1 MAVYS
6 YTSSANLNITN
17 GYPQDLLD
25 IYPGYSASNYNEEK
39 ITFDYNES
47 SIYGPDS
54 IDYGFINE
62 VESFYDNYGD
72 ITEDIILS
80 SQRENYGFITD
91 NISIKPFGKLSTLG
105 SFASDS
111 LIRTSV
117 GGVVFLLFG
126 KCLVAFPSKYEGNS
140 EIDIEGTSLIRFR
153 LRYTSS
159 GSILARS
166 ATLEEPAS
174 VSFHYRGSGTIGE
187 VSGTAESFRYSYTEA
202 QGLFKF
208 LGSAITFPVFYE
220 TTRAFDIV
228 GNVDESITYD
238 YNESSRIDFNS
249 DDYGFINEVVL
260 RSEDYGLITEGEDI
274 QRWDTR
280 TEDHGLITEDITST
294 PYGLF
299 RFDSTTTD
307 STLIPYT
314 GSGTVKVQGEGFGRP
329 TPRQLGGGSI
339 TLSGT
344 PTVRIRLRYP
354 GSGSLFGF
362 SSTSEATVVQTEQQ
376 GTLKIIGH
384 AEENFSKGNYTA
396 SGSVFSFVS
405 AAETISSTQSISQS
419 LFSIVGDAEIRI
431 RMRYFASGS
440 LFGFSG
446 AAERVT
452 YSYNESSIVN
462 VDQSD
467 YGFVSEAETFQE
479 DYEYIYGDPYYPWQ
493 NDDYGFLTPDQPNF
507 PYGEFRVISTTAD
520 SQTKIYI
527 GSGTARLNGNAKVFV
542 LPKHT
547 GTGIACLQGV
557 AHESNTENYVG
568 SGSIFTFAS
577 TTQSTAVVE
586 ESKELFRF
594 TGTLTEKFGKGN
606 YDGSGSLFGFSSTT
620 ESSSN
625 TQVSTGL
632 FKFSGNVIEKNTENY
647 VGSGSLFS
655 IVGHIEKATYS
666 YNESSVVEFTSDDY
680 GFISEPP
687 YEDLTC
693 NPISYYGDELISD
706 YASEIVSEFGC
717 ILNDYNYDYGLVGEQ
732 VTWQYEDHGF
742 LTPEYTNKPYGLFR
756 LISSTKPSAS
766 LLHVGSANL
775 TISDSAVPL
784 FRLKVIGSGLPITL
798 SGAVSD
804 LKATFS
810 NVGSGSIFTF
820 VSKTETATVSEFST
834 ELFKFSGSAI
844 EKNSENYVGSTNISV
859 FGEARIFVLPK
870 HNGSGFI
877 RLGGNAAES
886 TTPTTHIGSGSIFSF
901 VSATKSVSVTP
912 PVPTE
917 LFKFSG
923 GVTNLKATFNNVG
936 SGTFRLGLCSP
947 GLTGDG
953 SRGITIFKLRVTETG
968 RQPIVI
974 SGKAAES
981 TTPATHIGKG
991 SIFTFISGTKST
1003 SVTPPVPSA
1012 LFKFS
1017 GGVTNLRATFNNVGS
1032 GSLFTFKSTTESR
1045 SLSEFSTVLFKF
1057 SGKATESRTPATHI
1071 GKGSIFAF
1079 ASGTKSFA
1087 VNPPVPS
1094 ALFKFAG
1101 HAIERDAKSY
1111 AGSGSIFTFVSK
1123 TETRR
1128 VSEFSTELF
1137 KFSGN
1142 VVEKRRK
1149 SYNGKGSLFGFTST
1163 TQSTTYRPS
1172 VPSVLFKISGR
1183 GAVSKTPAT
1192 YVGSGSIF
1200 TFISKTETRR
1210 VSEFSTELFKF
1221 SGSAIER
1228 NIDNYKGSGTITAF
1242 NNAVSTFRLRVIS
1255 NGSLIK
1261 FGGKGKEAFGQAP
1274 YSGFVEIN
1282 IDGISS
1288 NRTVEYVSPKPPR
1301 IYVI

>member
-39 ITFDYNES
+39 ITFDYNEFS
-47 SIYGPDS
+47 TYGPDS

-72 ITEDIILS
+72 ITEDIILP
-80 SQRENYGFITD
+80 SQRENYGSITD

-126 KCLVAFPSKYEGNS
+126 RCSVSFPSKYDGKS

-187 VSGTAESFRYSYTEA
+187 ISGAAESFRYNYTQA

-208 LGSAITFPVFYE
+208 LGSAITFPIFYE

-228 GNVDESITYD
+228 GNVDESVTYD
-238 YNESSRIDFNS
+238 YNETSRIDFNS

-280 TEDHGLITEDITST
+280 TEDHGLITEDITSI

-299 RFDSTTTD
+299 RFDSTTRD

-314 GSGTVKVQGEGFGRP
+314 GSGTLKVQGEGFGRP
-329 TPRQLGGGSI
+329 TPRQLGGGFI

-376 GTLKIIGH
+376 GTLKVNGH

-405 AAETISSTQSISQS
+405 ATETTSPSQSISQS
-419 LFSIVGDAEIRI
+419 LFRIIGDAEIRI

-440 LFGFSG
+440 FFGFNGSSES
-446 AAERVT
+446 AT
-452 YSYNESSIVN
+452 YSYNQSST
-462 VDQSD
+462 VDLDQDD
-467 YGFVSEAETFQE
+467 YGFITEAESFQE
-479 DYEYIYGDPYYPWQ
+479 DYGYIYDDPYPWQ
-493 NDDYGFLTPDQPNF
+493 KFNYGFLTPD
-507 PYGEFRVISTTAD
+507 
-520 SQTKIYI
+520 
-527 GSGTARLNGNAKVFV
+527 
-542 LPKHT
+542 
-547 GTGIACLQGV
+547 
-557 AHESNTENYVG
+557 
-568 SGSIFTFAS
+568 
-577 TTQSTAVVE
+577 
-586 ESKELFRF
+586 
-594 TGTLTEKFGKGN
+594 
-606 YDGSGSLFGFSSTT
+606 
-620 ESSSN
+620 
-625 TQVSTGL
+625 
-632 FKFSGNVIEKNTENY
+632 
-647 VGSGSLFS
+647 
-655 IVGHIEKATYS
+655 
-666 YNESSVVEFTSDDY
+666 
-680 GFISEPP
+680 
-687 YEDLTC
+687 
-693 NPISYYGDELISD
+693 
-706 YASEIVSEFGC
+706 
-717 ILNDYNYDYGLVGEQ
+717 
-732 VTWQYEDHGF
+732 
-742 LTPEYTNKPYGLFR
+742 YTNKPFGLFK

-766 LLHVGSANL
+766 LLHIGSANL
-775 TISDSAVPL
+775 TVSGSAVPL
-784 FRLKVIGSGLPITL
+784 FRLKVISDASPITL

-804 LKATFS
+804 LAATFN

-820 VSKTETATVSEFST
+820 ISKTETATVSEFST
-834 ELFKFSGSAI
+834 ELFKFSGGVTNLKATF
-844 EKNSENYVGSTNISV
+844 NNVGSGNISV
-859 FGEARIFVLPK
+859 SGQARIFVLPK

-877 RLGGNAAES
+877 RLDGNAAES
-886 TTPTTHIGSGSIFSF
+886 TTPATEIGSGSIFSF
-901 VSATKSVSVTP
+901 VSGTKSVSVTP
-912 PVPTE
+912 PVSTQ

-923 GVTNLKATFNNVG
+923 RATNLKATFSNVG

-953 SRGITIFKLRVTETG
+953 SRGITIFRLKVTETG

-974 SGKAAES
+974 SGRAAES
-981 TTPATHIGKG
+981 TTPTTHIGSG
-991 SIFTFISGTKST
+991 SIFSFISATESVA
-1003 SVTPPVPSA
+1003 VTPPVPTE

-1017 GGVTNLRATFNNVGS
+1017 GRAIEKNSENYVGS
-1032 GSLFTFKSTTESR
+1032 GSIFTFKSTTQSR
-1045 SLSEFSTVLFKF
+1045 TLSEFSTVLFKF
-1057 SGKATESRTPATHI
+1057 SGKGAESKTPATHV

-1079 ASGTKSFA
+1079 VSATESVA
-1087 VNPPVPS
+1087 VTPPVS
-1094 ALFKFAG
+1094 TQLFKFSG
-1101 HAIERDAKSY
+1101 RAIERDGKSY

-1149 SYNGKGSLFGFTST
+1149 SYDGKGSLFGFTST
-1163 TQSTTYRPS
+1163 TQSTTYSPS

-1183 GAVSKTPAT
+1183 GAESTTPTT
-1192 YVGSGSIF
+1192 YIGSGSIF
-1200 TFISKTETRR
+1200 TFVSKTETRR

-1228 NIDNYKGSGTITAF
+1228 NIDNYRGSGTITAF
-1242 NNAVSTFRLRVIS
+1242 NNAVPIFRLRVIS
-1255 NGSLIK
+1255 DGSLIK
-1261 FGGKGKEAFGQAP
+1261 FGGNAKQAFGRAS